1 MVVLND
7 SVLVSRVMMVFL
19 GSIGS
24 DGTVDRRI
32 GSKGGRGGEGSA
44 ASTGGPIESSFND
57 AGYEALDRDG
67 DGTGR
72 GTWGRGIWG
81 GGFITSLV
89 GDLGGARDIS
99 GNGGNGGLVGGEG
112 HGFRVEE

>member
-7 SVLVSRVMMVFL
+7 SVLVSRLIIVFF

-32 GSKGGRGGEGSA
+32 GSKGGGGGEGSA
-44 ASTGGPIESSFND
+44 CSMRGPIESSVND

-67 DGTGR
+67 DGRGR
-72 GTWGRGIWG
+72 GT
-81 GGFITSLV
+81 
-89 GDLGGARDIS
+89 
-99 GNGGNGGLVGGEG
+99 
-112 HGFRVEE
+112 